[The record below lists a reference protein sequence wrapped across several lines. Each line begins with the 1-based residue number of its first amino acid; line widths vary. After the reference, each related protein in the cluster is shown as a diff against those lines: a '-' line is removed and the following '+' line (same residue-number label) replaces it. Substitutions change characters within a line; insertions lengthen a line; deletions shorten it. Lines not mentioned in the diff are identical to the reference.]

1 MHKSPYDIV
10 EYRYQ
15 KEKSGTL
22 LALKDSTRNKSAAR
36 AKEPKYIFVV
46 RPCATKPSIAWAIEQ
61 IYSEKKVKVQAVN
74 TLRVKPKRVRFRS
87 KKGCKSSFKKAIVTL
102 AEGNDLDAV

>member
-1 MHKSPYDIV
+1 MSPYDVV

-22 LALKDSTRNKSAAR
+22 LALKDSKSNKSAAR

-46 RPCATKPSIAWAIEQ
+46 RPNATKPLIAWAIEK
-61 IYSEKKVKVQAVN
+61 IYASKNVKVQAVN

-87 KKGCKSSFKKAIVTL
+87 KKGCRSSFKKAIVTL
-102 AEGNDLDAV
+102 SEGDDIDAV